1 MRKLAV
7 VAASCL
13 LAGSLLAKEIKV
25 GVVMPM
31 SGAIGGFGQSAW
43 KGIELQHELTPKLKN
58 GDTVKLI
65 LVDNKSDKIESANG
79 MEKLISSDKVTA
91 VIGALTSTNTLAM
104 TKMAEKNSVPMVAP
118 VATNVRV
125 TKNKKYVSRVCFT
138 DDFQG
143 VVGANFG
150 YKNLKARTAAVMVD
164 SKQDYSIGLS
174 KAFEKQFKMLGGTV
188 VKKTIITGGDKDFKA
203 QLSAIKAANPDMVY
217 IPIYSNEAALIAIQ
231 SMQLGIKVP
240 FVGGDGIGA
249 DKVFFEAGKGA
260 IEGYMATDYFSP
272 DAQQTANGE
281 VFAKAYDKKYGG
293 KVHTF
298 AAMSADAYN
307 IIIAAMNK
315 CSNPSDSKCVN
326 KNIRAAKDFQGVS
339 GVISLEEGNAIRS
352 AVINEVKDG
361 KFAFKA
367 VVNP

>member
-1 MRKLAV
+1 MKKFAA
-7 VAASCL
+7 VAAACIL
-13 LAGSLLAKEIKV
+13 GGSLMAKEVKI

-43 KGIELQHELTPKLKN
+43 KGIELQNELTPTLKN

-65 LVDNKSDKIESANG
+65 LVDNKSDKIESANA
-79 MEKLISSDKVTA
+79 MEKLVSSDKVTA

-104 TKMAEKNSVPMVAP
+104 TKMSDTKKVPMVAP

-125 TKNKKYVSRVCFT
+125 TKNKEYVSRVCFT

-150 YKNLKARTAAVMVD
+150 YKNLKARTAAVMID
-164 SKQDYSIGLS
+164 SKQDYSIGLA
-174 KAFEKQFKMLGGTV
+174 KAFEKQFKQLGGKV

-203 QLSAIKAANPDMVY
+203 QLSAIKSANPDMVY
-217 IPIYSNEAALIAIQ
+217 IPIYSNEAALIALQ
-231 SMQLGIKVP
+231 SMQLGLKMP

-260 IEGYMATDYFSP
+260 VEGYMATDYFSP
-272 DAQQTANGE
+272 DAQQTASGE

-307 IIIAAMNK
+307 VIVSAMNQ
-315 CSNPSDSKCVN
+315 CSNPSDSQCVN
-326 KNIRAAKDFQGVS
+326 KNIRSTKNFEGVS
-339 GVISLEEGNAIRS
+339 GVISLENGNAIRS

-361 KFAFKA
+361 KFAFRT